1 MNEDTECEIRWEDA
15 TTFNWMELHGKDV
28 RVFVY
33 EEEGY
38 QISVLYEPLV
48 HEFFIISVKQIGE
61 NK

>member
-1 MNEDTECEIRWEDA
+1 MNEDTEWEDA

-28 RVFVY
+28 RVLVY

-48 HEFFIISVKQIGE
+48 HEFFIVSVKQIGE